1 MVVLAAVLAVGVV
14 MSGDPVERAKP
25 LGSTAA
31 DPTTTTG
38 AETTTTTAPVEEP
51 AVPAGFVQYV
61 DPQGGFAMA
70 IPEGMTVEVDE
81 ADHTTVMTSGDVRIG
96 VRWFAPPVEPEA
108 FLRSERAR
116 LSAFPAYAEARFE
129 GKAFGTSPGAF
140 WEFDFAQR
148 TNPDVLLHQT
158 GRAFLVGGADQQF
171 TFSLFLRARAADF
184 AQVQQQLFS
193 VVEGS
198 FDPSA
203 SPAEFAAR
211 TAQG

>member
-1 MVVLAAVLAVGVV
+1 MDVLAAVLAVGVV
-14 MSGDPVERAKP
+14 MTGDPVERAKR
-25 LGSTAA
+25 LGSAA
-31 DPTTTTG
+31 AAPTTTTV
-38 AETTTTTAPVEEP
+38 AETTTTTAPAEEP

-70 IPEGMTVEVDE
+70 IPEGMTVDVDE

-116 LSAFPAYAEARFE
+116 LSAFPAYAEARFV
-129 GKAFGTSPGAF
+129 GKAFGTFPGAF

-158 GRAFLVGGADQQF
+158 GRAFLVGGAGQQF
-171 TFSLFLRARAADF
+171 TFSLFLRARAAEF

-211 TAQG
+211 TGQ